1 MIISFTIEN
10 FLSIGAPIKL
20 DFRPK
25 SIKESPKNIYNHKTH
40 PLLKSLCLTGTN
52 ASGKTSIIK
61 AMKFFR
67 DFIVKGG
74 KNLMYQG
81 IENFEPFLLDEL
93 SRLVST
99 KFEIEFSLDNNYY
112 DYYLEFNKYEIITES
127 LDTKGKNSKKGKNIF
142 TRHKSEYI
150 IGSSFRKSLSP
161 ITKFV
166 NKNSPFISMAAQLAS
181 PIAYTIITFI
191 RSFKIII
198 DLDIEESLKITLQ
211 LLKHKPTSLK
221 IRKFVYDGDFGFD
234 SILIKNN
241 RIKTINII
249 ETSNGIQEVVFDL
262 LDDESLGTK
271 KYFSLAGSIITSLIK
286 GTPLII
292 DEFDSSLHPNL
303 GSKIISLF
311 NSVDNNPNGAQ
322 LIFTTLNPKYLQIN
336 LLRRDQ
342 QLFIYKKNKATKISS
357 TYLERIRNDL
367 NIERQ
372 YYKGEITKLPNPDD
386 SQLNLFLD
394 NEEE

>member
-1 MIISFTIEN
+1 
-10 FLSIGAPIKL
+10 
-20 DFRPK
+20 
-25 SIKESPKNIYNHKTH
+25 
-40 PLLKSLCLTGTN
+40 
-52 ASGKTSIIK
+52 
-61 AMKFFR
+61 
-67 DFIVKGG
+67 
-74 KNLMYQG
+74 
-81 IENFEPFLLDEL
+81 
-93 SRLVST
+93 
-99 KFEIEFSLDNNYY
+99 
-112 DYYLEFNKYEIITES
+112 
-127 LDTKGKNSKKGKNIF
+127 
-142 TRHKSEYI
+142 
-150 IGSSFRKSLSP
+150 
-161 ITKFV
+161 
-166 NKNSPFISMAAQLAS
+166 
-181 PIAYTIITFI
+181 
-191 RSFKIII
+191 
-198 DLDIEESLKITLQ
+198 LQ